1 MEFIADLHLHSHFS
15 RATAKNLDLEHLYRA
30 AQLKGVT
37 LVGTGDFTH
46 PGWVS
51 ELKAKLEP
59 CEPGLYRLKKSIAK
73 ELDHGVPESCRGKV
87 RFVLQ
92 CEISSIYKR
101 QDRVRKN
108 HNLVYL
114 PDFETVERFNAT
126 LDRIGN
132 LKSDGRPILGLDAQR
147 LLEIVLDTSDAAFL
161 IPAHI
166 WTPWFSMF
174 GSKSGFD
181 SIKECFGDLSTHI
194 FAAETGLSSDPPMN
208 WRIKDLDAITLIS
221 NSDAHSPMFLGRN
234 ASRFNSDL
242 SFAGVKRALAQE
254 DDTFVG
260 TIDMFPQEGKYHY
273 DGHRKCNVCL
283 DPGRTADLGGIC
295 PQCGKPLTLG
305 VLYRVHQLA
314 SRPAGYNPGNRRPF
328 QSIIPLADILSEIFD
343 VGPKTKKVG
352 LYYDLALKRLGAEL
366 DILLTKPVSE
376 IEAAGVPLL
385 GEAVRR
391 MRTGQVSISPGFDG
405 EYGRVKI
412 FASEEKQR
420 LRGEIEM
427 FAPVR
432 NPSFKPVE
440 KKQPRPLEQPG
451 CPEHPETLKSKAI
464 LDSSEGLD
472 PCGLSGIDPEQP
484 ANPVASESVD
494 IVGSLNPEQ
503 RLAVKG
509 QGVPLLI
516 EAGPGTGKTRTLTA
530 RVAWL
535 IRDQGVDPGTI
546 LALTFTNRAAGEMH
560 ERLNTLL
567 PGQQGAV
574 WAGTFHRFCLMV
586 LKEYAGFRGFI
597 VDEPA
602 RKEMLNQAVVHAGV
616 ALSSGLPMSGLLDRT
631 ISMAKQHCLGPG
643 DDLAKIAPVGLDKQD
658 LTRVAGVWKIYQDRL
673 AALDLVDFDDLIA
686 MVVNLFNADSDLV
699 ATIRNRFAHILVDE
713 YQDVN
718 KGQYL
723 LIGQLAGTGRGLVVI
738 GDPDQSIYGFRG
750 SDNRYFHQFQT
761 DYPGAEKIVLQR
773 NYRSTEAILRAS
785 FQLLTHGNQA
795 GASQKVFS
803 DIRGKERLVILSA
816 ASDRAEAVVVGKRI
830 ETLVGGLS
838 MFSMDAGK
846 VDSAQENP
854 FSFAD
859 VAVLYR
865 TRRQGRVF
873 ADVFQQAGIPFQTA
887 DKETLLIHPGI
898 GELIS
903 LLKLLKGGATFQ
915 DFFLVFDHF
924 KAGVGKQ
931 TRQILGQWF
940 QEADLS
946 PARAVELLGAAPLAR
961 VRKNIAAT
969 LLKTA
974 REIMDLGQKS
984 KGLGACDCLD
994 LLARRADIYPLIQSD
1009 ETSSRVFDRLLG
1021 DARNN
1026 GDDIFCFLELLSLE
1040 NDSESICPGTEKVT
1054 LMTMHGA
1061 KGLEFP
1067 VVFVTGC
1074 EPGLIPFAFPGREPE
1089 NIDEER
1095 RLFYV
1100 AMTRAREILCLTY
1113 AKKRRIYGTTRETG
1127 PSKFLLDIEAAL
1139 KEHNHNRYQGK
1150 KKQPCAK
1157 QLDLFQ

>member
-15 RATAKNLDLEHLYRA
+15 RATAKNLDLEHLYQA

-51 ELKAKLEP
+51 ELKEKLEP

-73 ELDHGVPESCRGKV
+73 ELDHAIPKLCRGKV

-114 PDFETVERFNAT
+114 PDLETVERFNAT

-181 SIKECFGDLSTHI
+181 SIKGCFGDLSNHI
-194 FAAETGLSSDPPMN
+194 FAVETGLSSDPPMN
-208 WRIKDLDAITLIS
+208 WRIKDLDALTLIS

-242 SFAGVKRALAQE
+242 SFAAVKRALAQQ

-283 DPGRTADLGGIC
+283 DPGQTADKGGIC

-305 VLYRVHQLA
+305 VLYRVHELA

-352 LYYDLALKRLGAEL
+352 IHYDLALKRLGPEL

-376 IEAAGVPLL
+376 VEAAGIPLL

-391 MRTGQVSISPGFDG
+391 MRAGKVSISPGFDG

-412 FASEEKQR
+412 FGPEEKQR
-420 LRGEIEM
+420 LRGELEM

-432 NPSFKPVE
+432 RVSLKPV
-440 KKQPRPLEQPG
+440 KKKDPDPLKTPG
-451 CPEHPETLKSKAI
+451 CLETLEDLNAKAV
-464 LDSSEGLD
+464 LNPTQRLD
-472 PCGLSGIDPEQP
+472 PCGLPGGDPEHR
-484 ANPVASESVD
+484 ASPVASESMD
-494 IVGSLNPEQ
+494 IVESLNPEQ

-530 RVAWL
+530 RIAWL
-535 IRDQGVDPGTI
+535 IRDQGVAPGTI
-546 LALTFTNRAAGEMH
+546 LALTFTNRAAGEMQ

-567 PGQQGAV
+567 PGQQGSV

-586 LKEYAGFRGFI
+586 LKEYAGFKGFI
-597 VDEPA
+597 VDDPA
-602 RKEMLNQAVVHAGV
+602 RKEMLNQAVAHADV
-616 ALSSGLPMSGLLDRT
+616 ALSSALLDRT
-631 ISMAKQHCLGPG
+631 ISMAKQHCLGPE
-643 DDLAKIAPVGLDKQD
+643 DDLTKIAPPGLDKQD
-658 LTRVAGVWKIYQDRL
+658 LVRVARVWQVYQEHL

-686 MVVNLFNADSDLV
+686 MVVNLFNTDSALV
-699 ATIRNRFAHILVDE
+699 ATIRGRFAHILVDE

-723 LIGQLAGTGRGLVVI
+723 LIGQLAGNGRGLVVI

-750 SDNRYFHQFQT
+750 SDNRYFQQFQA

-785 FQLLTHGNQA
+785 FQLLTHGNQE
-795 GASQKVFS
+795 GVSQKVFS
-803 DIRGKERLVILSA
+803 DIRGRERLVIIEA
-816 ASDRAEAVVVGKRI
+816 TSDRAEAVVVGKRI

-846 VDSAQENP
+846 VGSTQENE

-865 TRRQGRVF
+865 TRRQGKIF
-873 ADVFQQAGIPFQTA
+873 ADVFQQAGIPFQMA
-887 DKETLLIHPGI
+887 DKESLLNHPGI
-898 GELIS
+898 GELVS
-903 LLKLLKGGATFQ
+903 LLRLLKGGATFQ
-915 DFFLVFDHF
+915 DLFLVFNHF
-924 KAGVGKQ
+924 KAGAGKG
-931 TRQILGQWF
+931 TRQKLGQWF
-940 QEADLS
+940 RESELS
-946 PARAVELLGAAPLAR
+946 PAGAVELLGAAPFVH
-961 VRKNIAAT
+961 VRKDIAET
-969 LLKTA
+969 LLGVA
-974 REIMDLGQKS
+974 RKIMALGQTVQ
-984 KGLGACDCLD
+984 GLGACDCLD
-994 LLARRADIYPLIQSD
+994 LLASKADLYPLIKSD
-1009 ETSSRVFDRLLG
+1009 ETSCRVFDRLLG
-1021 DARNN
+1021 DARNRD
-1026 GDDIFCFLELLSLE
+1026 DDISCFLESLSLE
-1040 NDSESICPGTEKVT
+1040 NDSESLWPSAEKVT

-1061 KGLEFP
+1061 KGLEYP

-1089 NIDEER
+1089 DIDEER

-1100 AMTRAREILCLTY
+1100 AMTRARDILCLTY
-1113 AKKRRIYGTTRETG
+1113 STKRRIYGITRQTG
-1127 PSKFLLDIEAAL
+1127 PSTFLLDIEAAL

-1150 KKQPCAK
+1150 KKKPCEK